1 MKEPPRALTRQN
13 GVSKYRSVDGRTS
26 IVPRSSCP
34 SRRALLSGAVTA
46 IAVGGLPAAFPRRSR
61 AQTPP
66 VLRIAQ
72 WTHFV
77 PGYDEWFDRKFAR
90 EWGER
95 NGVTVEIDHL
105 ALSEMRARGDTE
117 IATQQGH
124 DLFAFPEPPAAY
136 QAQVIPLTDVVT
148 ECERRFGHLPGFVQR
163 GVLDPKTKQYF
174 ALPESW
180 APAPLHYRT
189 DLWGEA
195 GLKPDS
201 WELLRDGA
209 RKIREKRGI
218 PAGFG
223 LAPEPDSNM
232 TLRGLLWAFGAAE
245 QDEAGQVAIYSPATI
260 EAVKLMATIYRESMI
275 SDVFL
280 WDAASNNRAFLWGQA
295 SIIQNA
301 ISAIR
306 SMEKSNPE
314 LAKKAT
320 LALPAAGPKAR
331 LAPANVLH
339 CYVLWRFSDKIELAK
354 RFLVDLV
361 AAADESL
368 RASEFYNL
376 PCFPRAVHELPK
388 KLGVGKGSQPGKATP
403 AVPADRYAV
412 LAEADRWSAA
422 PGHPGHFTPAIDE
435 TLQRGVIPLMFA
447 RVARGEQTAEV
458 SVRAAEAEMRRIFAR
473 WQR

>member
-1 MKEPPRALTRQN
+1 M
-13 GVSKYRSVDGRTS
+13 
-26 IVPRSSCP
+26 PRSSGP
-34 SRRALLSGAVTA
+34 SRRALLTGAAST
-46 IAVGGLPAAFPRRSR
+46 IAVVGLPAGVPRLSR
-61 AQTPP
+61 AATPP

-77 PGYDEWFDRKFAR
+77 PGYDEWLDRKFSR

-105 ALSEMRARGDTE
+105 SLSELRARADTE
-117 IATQQGH
+117 VATQQGH

-136 QAQVIPLTDVVT
+136 ETYVTPLTEVVA
-148 ECERRFGHLPGFVQR
+148 ECERRFGRLPGFIHKGTFSPR
-163 GVLDPKTKQYF
+163 AKQYF

-180 APAPLHYRT
+180 APAPLHYRV
-189 DLWGEA
+189 DLWAEA
-195 GLKPDS
+195 GLKPDT

-245 QDEAGQVAIYSPATI
+245 QDESGQVAINSPATI
-260 EAVKLMATIYRESMI
+260 QAVKLMATMYRESMI
-275 SDVFL
+275 PDVFL
-280 WDAASNNRAFLWGQA
+280 WDAASNNRAFVWGQA

-320 LALPAAGPKAR
+320 LAPPAAGPAAR

-339 CYVLWRFSDKIELAK
+339 CYVLWKFSDKAELAK
-354 RFLVDLV
+354 RFLIDLV
-361 AAADESL
+361 AAGDDAF

-376 PCFPRAVHELPK
+376 PSFPRAVHDLPK
-388 KLGVGKGSQPGKATP
+388 KLGAGKTGPGGKSA
-403 AVPADRYAV
+403 AGVPADRYGL
-412 LAEADRWSAA
+412 LAEADRWSVA
-422 PGHPGHFTPAIDE
+422 PGHPGYFTAAIDE
-435 TLQRGVIPLMFA
+435 TLQRGIIPLMFA
-447 RVARGEQTAEV
+447 RAARGDQSPEAA
-458 SVRAAEAEMRRIFAR
+458 VRAAETEMRRIFAR

>member
-1 MKEPPRALTRQN
+1 MRPRPP
-13 GVSKYRSVDGRTS
+13 S
-26 IVPRSSCP
+26 PP
-34 SRRALLSGAVTA
+34 SRKILRRDVLRGA
-46 IAVGGLPAAFPRRSR
+46 AVAAAGLGGLARRAGAA
-61 AQTPP
+61 AP

-105 ALSEMRARGDTE
+105 ALTELRARADTE
-117 IATQQGH
+117 IGMQQGH
-124 DLFAFPEPPAAY
+124 DLFAFPEPPAVYDAH
-136 QAQVIPLTDVVT
+136 VTPVTDVVT
-148 ECERRFGHLPGFVQR
+148 DCENRFGRLPGFIHKGTFNPR
-163 GVLDPKTKQYF
+163 SKQYLAF
-174 ALPESW
+174 PESW

-189 DLWGEA
+189 DLWSEA
-195 GLKPDS
+195 GFRPDT
-201 WELLRDGA
+201 WEHVRDGA
-209 RKIREKRGI
+209 RKIREKRDI

-232 TLRGLLWAFGAAE
+232 MLRGLLWAFGAAE
-245 QDEAGQVAIYSPATI
+245 QDEAGQVAINSPGTI
-260 EAVKLMATIYRESMI
+260 EAVKLMVAMYRESMI
-275 SDVFL
+275 PDVFM
-280 WDAASNNRAFLWGQA
+280 WDAGSNNRAFVWGQA

-314 LAKKAT
+314 LARKAM
-320 LALPAAGPKAR
+320 LAPPAAGPAAR
-331 LAPANVLH
+331 LAPANVLQ
-339 CYVLWRFSDKIELAK
+339 CYMIWKFSDKIELAK
-354 RFLVDLV
+354 RFLFDLV
-361 AAADESL
+361 AAGDDGF

-376 PCFPRAVHELPK
+376 PCFPRAVHDLAK
-388 KLGVGKGSQPGKATP
+388 KLGSAKAGQAPRPGVAIP
-403 AVPADRYAV
+403 VNRYAL

-422 PGHPGHFTPAIDE
+422 PGHPGYFTPAIDE

-447 RVARGEQTAEV
+447 RAVRGEQTPEAA
-458 SVRAAEAEMRRIFAR
+458 VRAAEAEMRRIFAR